1 MKVPYQWLKAYV
13 DTDLAPHDLANRLTM
28 AGLEVDRVE
37 ERWPKIVTAKIVHL
51 EPVKG
56 SNHLSATRVT
66 TGQGDERSVVCGAPN
81 IKLGDIVPLALPG
94 AVVQAE
100 GGETFTIGVA
110 KKMGIAS
117 EGMLC
122 SPRELGLSSD
132 HQGIFILPP
141 DTPLNMLWEDVIIE
155 LDIKAHRGDLF
166 GIYSIAR
173 EVAAFDKTPLH
184 APPMDVPEQGK
195 TPANKLASVTVEA
208 GDMCPRFTARVIQNV
223 KIGPSPLWMV
233 LRLAAAGMRSIN
245 NVVDISNYVMLELG
259 QPSHAFDY
267 DRIAD
272 QHLIVR
278 RAKPGEKLVTLDDQ
292 ERALDPDMVLIC
304 DARGPISLAGVM
316 GGATSE
322 VSATTTNILLEVAT
336 WNPANIRR
344 TSAKLGLR
352 SEASSRYEKGLDPN
366 LAQQGLDRVTH
377 LLVEL
382 AGGTVAP
389 GIIDIYPQPVQSRT
403 LRFSTHDVEWLLG
416 YPVTPSEAAE
426 ALLALQFGV
435 ALDDASDGMTV
446 TVPTWRADVQE
457 GADLVEEVA
466 RVLSYERI
474 TGTIPAGPLPEPQRD
489 TWFARQERIRDIMAG
504 AGLREIVTYPLTSR
518 AAMLNILHDSTN
530 AAPLLLGTIDA
541 PSLTGNS
548 TVRQPETATTSAPA
562 KGKKPKK
569 ATAVVGDPTELG
581 TQLPMLAPEQL
592 PVVLLQN
599 PLSSKQETLRLT
611 LLVSMLEALGEN
623 ARQGAPTVR
632 FFEVGRRY
640 VPTAGMASGTE
651 LPIERRSLSVALF
664 GPIGDD
670 WQHTQRPQDFFDL
683 KGIAEYLLRAM
694 HISGARFTPTQHP
707 TFHPGRCALI
717 ELPVGPA
724 PGAPVWPAGI
734 LGEIHPDVARRFD
747 LPQRAFALEVDIER
761 IFAAAP
767 ERFHAQPISRYPALT
782 RDLAVIVRRDVAAG
796 DVAAAIH
803 AASGELVQSVT
814 LFDVYEG
821 APIPPDQR
829 SLAFT
834 IVYQATD
841 RTLSDA
847 DGDAERA
854 KVVALLRDRFGAT
867 IRE

>member
-1 MKVPYQWLKAYV
+1 MKVPYQWLREYV
-13 DTDLAPHDLANRLTM
+13 ETALTPHDLANRLTM

-37 ERWPKIVTAKIVHL
+37 ERWPKVVTAKIVYL

-56 SNHLSATRVT
+56 SNHLNATRVT

-81 IKLGDIVPLALPG
+81 IKLGDVVPLALPG
-94 AVVQAE
+94 AVVQGE

-110 KKMGIAS
+110 KKMGIKS

-122 SPRELGLSSD
+122 SPRELGLSND
-132 HQGIFILPP
+132 HQGISILPP
-141 DTPLNMLWEDVIIE
+141 DTPLNMPWEEVVIE

-173 EVAAFDKTPLH
+173 EVAAFDHTALK
-184 APPMDVPEQGK
+184 APPMDVPERGK
-195 TPANKLASVTVEA
+195 TPANKLARVTVEA
-208 GDMCPRFTARVIQNV
+208 QDMCPRFTARVIQNV

-259 QPSHAFDY
+259 QPTHAFDY

-272 QHLIVR
+272 HHLIVR
-278 RAKPGEKLVTLDDQ
+278 RAKAGEKLVTLDDQ
-292 ERALDPDMVLIC
+292 ERTLDPDMVLIC
-304 DARGPISLAGVM
+304 DSNGPISLAGVM

-322 VSATTTNILLEVAT
+322 VSPTTTNILLEAAN
-336 WNPANIRR
+336 WNPVNVRR
-344 TSAKLGLR
+344 TSTKLGLR

-389 GIIDIYPQPVQSRT
+389 GIIDIYPHPVQPRT
-403 LRFSTHDVEWLLG
+403 LRFSTGEVEWLLG
-416 YPVTPSEAAE
+416 YPVTPSEAAD

-435 ALDDASDGMTV
+435 ELDEGGEGMTV
-446 TVPTWRADVQE
+446 TIPTWRGDVQE
-457 GADLVEEVA
+457 SADLVEEVA
-466 RVLSYERI
+466 RVLGYDRI
-474 TGTIPAGPLPEPQRD
+474 TGTIPAGPLPEPQRES
-489 TWFARQERIRDIMAG
+489 WFARQERIRDIMTG
-504 AGLREIVTYPLTSR
+504 AGLREVVTYPLTSR
-518 AAMLNILHDSTN
+518 ATMLNILHDSSN
-530 AAPLLLGTIDA
+530 AAPLLLGAVDTLA
-541 PSLTGNS
+541 STGNGAVAHQES
-548 TVRQPETATTSAPA
+548 ATSV

-569 ATAVVGDPTELG
+569 ATASAETSPTASA
-581 TQLPMLAPEQL
+581 TALPVLAPEQL

-611 LLVSMLEALGEN
+611 LLVSMLEALSEN
-623 ARQGAPTVR
+623 ARQGAQTVR

-640 VPTAGMASGTE
+640 VPTAGMANGSE

-664 GPIGDD
+664 GPIGDE
-670 WQHTQRPQDFFDL
+670 WQHTQRQQDFFDL
-683 KGIAEYLLRAM
+683 KGIADYLLREM
-694 HISGARFTPTQHP
+694 HITGARYTPTQHP

-717 ELPVGPA
+717 ELPINA
-724 PGAPVWPAGI
+724 DPGAPVWPAGI

-747 LPQRAFALEVDIER
+747 LPQRAYALEVDIER

-767 ERFHAQPISRYPALT
+767 EHFHAQPISRYPALT
-782 RDLAVIVRRDVAAG
+782 RDLAVVVRRDVAES
-796 DVAAAIH
+796 DVAEAIRT
-803 AASGELVQSVT
+803 AGGDLVQSVT

-821 APIPPDQR
+821 APIPPEQR

-834 IVYQATD
+834 IVYQASD

-854 KVVALLRDRFGAT
+854 KVVALLRERFGAT